1 MWELFLLLQVH
12 LPESM
17 VMRLIGKEGK
27 DFCAYCGDQRPLLTG
42 TWLSSLGMHS
52 EKGLHS
58 INEMLLRSSPHML
71 SISGRTLGSVLK
83 VLFHLGFSCRAIWHV
98 SRKAVCWPILGTD
111 LVGKGTHPGCAISV
125 QQGTSPSQGREGHW
139 LYGVLGMEQ
148 EGPCLLC
155 QASPAPSLCSHI
167 TEGRRPLGLFL
178 PTLPSPAFCLHRC
191 SLSLL

>member
-1 MWELFLLLQVH
+1 
-12 LPESM
+12 
-17 VMRLIGKEGK
+17 MRLIGKEGK
-27 DFCAYCGDQRPLLTG
+27 DFLASCGDERALLTG
-42 TWLSSLGMHS
+42 TWLSSPGMCS
-52 EKGLHS
+52 EKGFRS
-58 INEMLLRSSPHML
+58 RNERLLRSSPHML

-111 LVGKGTHPGCAISV
+111 LVGKGTYPGCAISA
-125 QQGTSPSQGREGHW
+125 QQGTFPSPQGREGHW